1 MSGFKAS
8 ASNPLKLRTLST
20 LGQFLNRHKLLQSH
34 LKFFFNHRKFENFET
49 CKDWYF
55 VSLREEIWLLSRRAV
70 VIDPSRAVCQENH
83 ISHRPL
89 AIPKVQEAY
98 FITQKSVRKKKKKRK
113 KKTPRLSFVE
123 FSLTRTGLNHTRLLK
138 SSDRYAVE
146 RVLVEKDFMPHGVY
160 IKVKC
165 MCAREGLRVELH

>member
-55 VSLREEIWLLSRRAV
+55 VSLREELWLLSRRAV

-98 FITQKSVRKKKKKRK
+98 FITQKSVRKKKKKKEK
-113 KKTPRLSFVE
+113 KRHPG
-123 FSLTRTGLNHTRLLK
+123 SLLFNSH
-138 SSDRYAVE
+138 
-146 RVLVEKDFMPHGVY
+146 
-160 IKVKC
+160 
-165 MCAREGLRVELH
+165 LRVPVSITHVYLNQVTAMQWRGFWLRKTSCHMGSILK